1 MKMWRVFFRP
11 FVAYLTVRSGL
22 VATEYRDGVL
32 WVDGHGLYVGETFVV
47 SKRGQFLTV
56 QIPSTSSIGDDFVS
70 SKAISS

>member
-32 WVDGHGLYVGETFVV
+32 WVDGHGLYVGETFV
-47 SKRGQFLTV
+47 SKRGHLTV